1 MKKFLPLLLVFAL
14 LFSLSA
20 CGDEPADD
28 DASLDSDKYY
38 FWDAEVY
45 EHGDSQFLVEHVD
58 SVYCAEDALAAWYKQ
73 DVAGTDF
80 AYAILV
86 YDDEENRGVY
96 AADGVISR
104 DVVIEDLSYTGDTDK
119 TDVFVYNN
127 GKLEK
132 Q

>member
-1 MKKFLPLLLVFAL
+1 MKKFLSLLLVFVL

-28 DASLDSDKYY
+28 DASLDSDQHY

-96 AADGVISR
+96 AAGGVISR
-104 DVVIEDLSYTGDTDK
+104 DVVIEDLSYK
-119 TDVFVYNN
+119 ELIRYSVVIRSR
-127 GKLEK
+127 
-132 Q
+132 

>member
-1 MKKFLPLLLVFAL
+1 MKKFLPLLLVFVL

-28 DASLDSDKYY
+28 DASLDSDQYY

-45 EHGDSQFLVEHVD
+45 EHGDSQFLGEHVD

-96 AADGVISR
+96 AAGGVISR
-104 DVVIEDLSYTGDTDK
+104 DVVIEDLSYK
-119 TDVFVYNN
+119 ELIRYSVVIRSR
-127 GKLEK
+127 
-132 Q
+132 